1 MKRIYA
7 LAVFLV
13 VFLSAALPAGG
24 SAEKDEALYPICEDG
39 LWGYMNRGGETV
51 ITPGWRMA
59 YPFRNGLAQVKLTED
74 GRTKALI
81 DRKGE
86 YVSGPGELFYD
97 EYDHAVRVAAYD
109 GGGEGY
115 IDRDSGFYLPPDP
128 DIGMVILWDDDGT
141 GPIAAQNRNGLTG
154 YLDRASGEP
163 VIPFRFTGEADDI
176 SFHDGFA
183 LAADEIRIED
193 AAGHVMA
200 LGTHRI
206 LIDPDGREITFANGI
221 TPISAVYDGIF
232 VFSAKVPAPRGVP
245 DGVSEE
251 EEEEEEEY
259 NPEDDSRDGSLALGN
274 GERIVFPLYSL
285 NRLTGERVELPDGD
299 AFLHGEDGMT
309 VGYGIAKT
317 DGTILYGPDAALW
330 KIWEPDGDGM
340 LCIVSEEGLL
350 GHMDQSGRVI
360 VEPKYRIDTG
370 GPEPCYTFF
379 NGYAVIDDIGDRWPD
394 TERWIILDTAGNE
407 VFSSPYELEDGSQL
421 WLDDMVMEGGLLWY
435 GVDDLYG
442 LMRVR
447 DGRAETLTEPVFE
460 DYLGWMI
467 NAVNRQEA
475 VSFSEGL
482 HPVKRNGLYGYIDE
496 NGAMVIPPEFQ
507 AADRFRDGLAMV
519 LHEGKYAYI
528 DHDGVIVWEEE
539 QP

>member
-285 NRLTGERVELPDGD
+285 NRLTGERVELPDGEGSRKPTVRSCTGRTPHSGKSGNRTGT
-299 AFLHGEDGMT
+299 ACCASFLRKGCSAIWTKAAVSLSNPNTGLIQEVRSRVIRSST
-309 VGYGIAKT
+309 VMPSSMISGT
-317 DGTILYGPDAALW
+317 DGRIQSAGSFWTRPETRCFLLRMSWRMG
-330 KIWEPDGDGM
+330 
-340 LCIVSEEGLL
+340 VS
-350 GHMDQSGRVI
+350 
-360 VEPKYRIDTG
+360 
-370 GPEPCYTFF
+370 C
-379 NGYAVIDDIGDRWPD
+379 
-394 TERWIILDTAGNE
+394 
-407 VFSSPYELEDGSQL
+407 
-421 WLDDMVMEGGLLWY
+421 
-435 GVDDLYG
+435 
-442 LMRVR
+442 
-447 DGRAETLTEPVFE
+447 
-460 DYLGWMI
+460 GWMTW
-467 NAVNRQEA
+467 
-475 VSFSEGL
+475 SW
-482 HPVKRNGLYGYIDE
+482 K
-496 NGAMVIPPEFQ
+496 
-507 AADRFRDGLAMV
+507 AACSGT
-519 LHEGKYAYI
+519 
-528 DHDGVIVWEEE
+528 VWMICTA
-539 QP
+539 